1 LHTSTRNLFVALLL
15 VMATCTSAFAA
26 SPQFQRLASGGLLI
40 GTFSVNH
47 ITDPLDGFVDTD
59 AFNTIQGRRIRFV
72 IAFDSIDHQ
81 DYSANPDGGKKWILT
96 TSPATV
102 DFFGDPTGYLQN
114 TIAPTLNCPLQIA
127 IREDV
132 DGTTFLD
139 GFDISQ
145 AQAPQYFGF
154 QCDGSI
160 ELTAGNRSVSVQSA
174 DLDANVLVLRRYL
187 ASLKM
192 TDLATGWVRYDLFD
206 NVPVAVEPKTIS
218 EVKSMYRT
226 NE

>member
-1 LHTSTRNLFVALLL
+1 LHTSTRSFVLALVLI
-15 VMATCTSAFAA
+15 VATCTSAFAGSA
-26 SPQFQRLASGGLLI
+26 HLQRFASGGLLT

-47 ITDPLDGFVDTD
+47 ITDPLDGLGDTD

-72 IAFDSIDHQ
+72 IVFDSIERE
-81 DYSANPDGGKKWILT
+81 DYTANPDGGKKWILT
-96 TSPATV
+96 TTPATV
-102 DFFGDPTGYLQN
+102 DFFGDPSGYLQN

-160 ELTAGNRSVSVQSA
+160 ELAAGNRSMTVQSA

-187 ASLKM
+187 PSLRM
-192 TDLATGWVRYDLFD
+192 TDLATGWVRYLLYD
-206 NVPVAVEPKTIS
+206 NVPVAVQPTTIS
-218 EVKSMYRT
+218 EIKSMYRT
-226 NE
+226 HE